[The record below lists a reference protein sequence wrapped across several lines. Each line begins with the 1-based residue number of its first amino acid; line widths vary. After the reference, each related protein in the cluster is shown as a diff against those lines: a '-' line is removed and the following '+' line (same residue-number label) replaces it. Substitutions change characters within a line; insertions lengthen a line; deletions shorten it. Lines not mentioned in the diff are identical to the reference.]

1 MSQLNIKGLV
11 DNIKARTNIYTPII
25 EAVVNSIQAIDESD
39 REDGEILIAVKR
51 SNQGTLEFDSNAL
64 ADISSI
70 EIQDNGVG
78 FNEIHRNSF
87 DTLYSDLKIKEVGK
101 GFGRFMFLKYFD
113 SVNVE
118 SVFEENGE
126 YQSRK
131 FSFGKKRRDN

>member
-39 REDGEILIAVKR
+39 RKDGEILIIVKR

-70 EIQDNGVG
+70 EGSVHKSVSFSYTGTSGDDLCPKESTSASMKPLLLCAQATIVDATIIDAPTSTKNQD
-78 FNEIHRNSF
+78 
-87 DTLYSDLKIKEVGK
+87 GK
-101 GFGRFMFLKYFD
+101 
-113 SVNVE
+113 
-118 SVFEENGE
+118 
-126 YQSRK
+126 
-131 FSFGKKRRDN
+131 RDPEMH